1 MIEGDLFYSHSLAWP
16 IKELDDIRVQRILFI
31 GDPGT
36 ELLTKANNLGV
47 DCRQTEPERTSNLLK
62 GITLYRKAG
71 TWTLVISTLGDK
83 KRSSINGDRQQYL
96 DDEDPIIFLLERVEN
111 FWIEAKSVGNSAKFN
126 IGDSVQIIAEKC
138 VGKIEKIRIDIEKI
152 CHLLKIKN
160 EFTVQE
166 RVGDYFLI
174 FKTSHQERVI

>member
-1 MIEGDLFYSHSLAWP
+1 MIEGDLFYSNSLAWP
-16 IKELDDIRVQRILFI
+16 IKELDDIRLQRILFI

-36 ELLTKANNLGV
+36 DLLAKANNMGV
-47 DCRQTEPERTSNLLK
+47 DCMKTEPERTSNLLR

-83 KRSSINGDRQQYL
+83 KRNSTNGDRQQYL

-138 VGKIEKIRIDIEKI
+138 VGKIEKIRIGMDQYQK
-152 CHLLKIKN
+152 H
-160 EFTVQE
+160 F
-166 RVGDYFLI
+166 FLFQI
-174 FKTSHQERVI
+174 R